1 MLNHINIMG
10 RLVAEPDLRTTGTGV
25 KVASFRIAS
34 DRDYMNGDGTRETD
48 FVDCVAWRASAEFLT
63 RNFHKGMP
71 ILVSVVSRSETT
83 PTKTAIAVVQP
94 RSSLTICTSPVG
106 SVELLPPLLLHL
118 NSQNWTMISVI
129 CRLRWEMN
137 FRCEKARGNHRTD
150 NAQPDT

>member
-71 ILVSVVSRSETT
+71 ILVSGRLQIRDYTDKDGNRRRAAEVVADNLYFAGGDPRRLHCQNRQRS
-83 PTKTAIAVVQP
+83 
-94 RSSLTICTSPVG
+94 
-106 SVELLPPLLLHL
+106 
-118 NSQNWTMISVI
+118 
-129 CRLRWEMN
+129 
-137 FRCEKARGNHRTD
+137 
-150 NAQPDT
+150 